1 MTTPKKRGG
10 PQPGSGRPK
19 SGKIKMT
26 VHVLPETR
34 VALGVK
40 PGEAIDKLVREG
52 K

>member
-1 MTTPKKRGG
+1 MKPKSKRGG

-34 VALGVK
+34 ASLGVK
-40 PGEAIDKLVREG
+40 PGDAIDQLVREG